1 MFNFNANYMHLT
13 ETKMKILVLF
23 VIILVSESQSGW
35 DLTWNEEFSHKIIN
49 TNKWKIP
56 TSRG

>member
-1 MFNFNANYMHLT
+1 MHLT